1 MNWRST
7 PILLLACILLPPV
20 GLVLLWMRP
29 KTGLLK
35 KTLGSLAVAI
45 VTIAH
50 LVLVFG
56 MRVELAGDGMP
67 AYIHFGK
74 GDRYAEALERSRA
87 VQSASVVEPAPAP
100 SINADAKPD
109 TSSPVPT
116 PTEPAKPD
124 TVAPNPSAYWTD
136 FRGPLRD
143 GVYPREILTTWPAQG
158 LPRLW
163 KQPIGGG
170 YASFVV
176 GQGRAYTIE
185 QRRDKEVIAAY
196 DLRTGKEIWT
206 HSYDA
211 HFQESMGG
219 NGPRATPTFHEGM
232 VFSLGATGEYRVL
245 DAATGAVRVKKN
257 ILTENNAT
265 NLQWGM
271 CGAPLIV
278 DEKVILQ
285 PGGRSGN
292 SIVAYHKL
300 TGERIWGALN
310 DQAGYAS
317 PMSITLAGRR
327 HIVTML
333 AKRAVGI
340 AIEDGRLLWEYPWET
355 QYDVNASQPIVVG
368 PNRLFLS
375 SGYGHGAA
383 VIELK
388 EAGNVLQASRV
399 WENNRLKNRFNS
411 SVVHDGYLYGLDENI
426 LACLRASDGQL
437 MWKGGRYGYGQL
449 LLAGGHLV
457 LISEDG
463 ELVLLQATP
472 ERHTELARFEAI
484 SGKTWNVPI
493 IEDGI
498 LLVRN
503 TTEMAAFRIG
513 K

>member
-1 MNWRST
+1 M
-7 PILLLACILLPPV
+7 
-20 GLVLLWMRP
+20 VLLWMRP
-29 KTGLLK
+29 KTSLPK
-35 KTLGSLAVAI
+35 KILGSLAVAL
-45 VTIAH
+45 VTVAH

-67 AYIHFGK
+67 AYVHFGK
-74 GDRYAEALERSRA
+74 GDRHAEMLERSRA
-87 VQSASVVEPAPAP
+87 VQTASVVEPESSVTPPA
-100 SINADAKPD
+100 AGGGQPD
-109 TSSPVPT
+109 TSVPMSAA
-116 PTEPAKPD
+116 PSKPD

-143 GVYPREILTTWPAQG
+143 GVYPGEILTSWPPQG

-163 KQPIGGG
+163 KQPVGGG

-206 HSYDA
+206 HSYEA

-245 DAATGAVRVKKN
+245 DATTGAVRVKKN
-257 ILTENNAT
+257 ILTENNAV

-278 DEKVILQ
+278 GEKVILQ

-317 PMSITLAGRR
+317 PMAVTLAGRR
-327 HIVTML
+327 QIVAML
-333 AKRAVGI
+333 AKRAVGVN
-340 AIEDGRLLWEYPWET
+340 IEDGRLLWEYPWET

-383 VIELK
+383 VIEIN
-388 EAGNVLQASRV
+388 ETGGGLQASKV

-411 SVVHDGYLYGLDENI
+411 SVLHDGYLYGLDENI

-449 LLAGGHLV
+449 LLASGHLV
-457 LISEDG
+457 LITEDG
-463 ELVLLQATP
+463 ELVLIQATP
-472 ERHTELARFEAI
+472 DRHKEIAKFEAI
-484 SGKTWNVPI
+484 SGKTWNVPV